1 MKNNLI
7 VLMASAMALA
17 IVFASTSPN
26 NIGLPVYLGVFS
38 LIYIFCLS
46 VITLVIE
53 LAYAKTPKNTRRFI
67 AIVLAFSPT
76 ILLAITTL
84 SSLTII
90 DFLLAVGIPAVIV
103 WYGLKGKFI
112 K

>member
-7 VLMASAMALA
+7 ILFASMIALA
-17 IVFASTSPN
+17 VVFACTSPDGV
-26 NIGLPVYLGVFS
+26 GLPVYLAVFS
-38 LIYIFCLS
+38 LVYIFCLS
-46 VITLVIE
+46 VITLVLE
-53 LAYAKTPKNTRRFI
+53 LAYSKTPKASRRFT

-76 ILLAITTL
+76 ILLAIATL

-90 DFLLAVGIPAVIV
+90 DFLLALGIPIVIV